1 MKSEKIVTSILKN
14 FDNKIWQ
21 NLAYRRVQNMAP
33 LRICTESNKILNEFT
48 FLNTNMNKKSDRN
61 IN

>member
-1 MKSEKIVTSILKN
+1 MKSEKIVTSIFKN

-21 NLAYRRVQNMAP
+21 NLAYRQVKNMAP
-33 LRICTESNKILNEFT
+33 LRICTESNKILNEST